1 MKGFKDIV
9 RADASRIFLNPEEFG
24 ETHIINGKEY
34 KIVLDDNEEV
44 ERRITKGAFAYRE
57 GNYRVQKL
65 FYVAAEAF
73 GRLPPRWAG
82 IFPWMER
89 IISLQTRRM
98 NPGSILSVW
107 RRCGRDCGFSG

>member
-1 MKGFKDIV
+1 MIMKGFKDIV

-73 GRLPPRWAG
+73 GRLPPVGRNLSLDGKDYIITDAADESG
-82 IFPWMER
+82 VYS
-89 IISLQTRRM
+89 ISLEAVR
-98 NPGSILSVW
+98 S
-107 RRCGRDCGFSG
+107 

>member
-9 RADASRIFLNPEEFG
+9 RADVSRIFLNPEEFG
-24 ETHIINGKEY
+24 ETHSINGKEY

-65 FYVAAEAF
+65 FYVGG
-73 GRLPPRWAG
+73 GRRLDGFRRWAG

>member
-34 KIVLDDNEEV
+34 KIVLEV

-73 GRLPPRWAG
+73 GRLPPVGRNLSLDGKDYIITDAADESG
-82 IFPWMER
+82 IYS
-89 IISLQTRRM
+89 ISLEAVR
-98 NPGSILSVW
+98 S
-107 RRCGRDCGFSG
+107 

>member
-9 RADASRIFLNPEEFG
+9 RADVSRIFLNPEEFG
-24 ETHIINGKEY
+24 ETHSINGKEY

-73 GRLPPRWAG
+73 GRLPPVGRNLSLDGKVIHYRRW
-82 IFPWMER
+82 
-89 IISLQTRRM
+89 RM

-107 RRCGRDCGFSG
+107 RRCGRGCGFSG

>member
-73 GRLPPRWAG
+73 GRLPPG
-82 IFPWMER
+82 GPESFPGWKG
-89 IISLQTRRM
+89 LYHYRR
-98 NPGSILSVW
+98 G
-107 RRCGRDCGFSG
+107 G